1 MKILKLEIAQPLGG
15 SVEGV
20 EWRIEREEEANSE
33 KVAGAN
39 PGGSRGSQEGVWFMS
54 K

>member
-1 MKILKLEIAQPLGG
+1 M
-15 SVEGV
+15 EGV
-20 EWRIEREEEANSE
+20 EWRMEREREEATSE

-39 PGGSRGSQEGVWFMS
+39 PGGHGSPREESGFMS